1 MWLEHRSA
9 SESSS
14 RCHPYLCSLNSKCLL
29 SGSSNIFFLSL
40 VLSNLLMTYLG
51 IVSFIFPILGVHWVS
66 WNQGFAKAKFGKIS
80 AITSSTP
87 FFPSLQLSL
96 LLQGL
101 RIRLV
106 RLPGAAPGLPDAL
119 LRFCLSPF
127 VCFILDIYPARSSLL
142 LQHPISNGPTV
153 SDTSCSWER
162 LRILWPSRTSS
173 SYNSSALTL
182 SPFTFC
188 YLSSKKPGGTLNTLL
203 SNLSKSCTADHKVH

>member
-14 RCHPYLCSLNSKCLL
+14 RCHPYLCSLYSKCLL

-119 LRFCLSPF
+119 LRFCLSF
-127 VCFILDIYPARSSLL
+127 CVFHFGHLSSSLISPSTTSD
-142 LQHPISNGPTV
+142 LQRSH
-153 SDTSCSWER
+153 C
-162 LRILWPSRTSS
+162 LRYQLQLGEAE
-173 SYNSSALTL
+173 N
-182 SPFTFC
+182 FTTI
-188 YLSSKKPGGTLNTLL
+188 K
-203 SNLSKSCTADHKVH
+203 D